1 MDPAAAMFERDRAS
15 AALGIELV
23 ELGPDVARAAL
34 RVTETHLNGHG
45 TVHGGVIFLLADTA
59 FGCACNGG
67 EEEHTIAS
75 ASIEFLRPA
84 ALGEQLV
91 AEARRRTGHGRSG
104 IYDVTVTGE
113 DGTVAEF
120 RGRSHR
126 RRSEGA
132 GPGPAVRG

>member
-1 MDPAAAMFERDRAS
+1 LDPATAMFARDRAS

-23 ELGPDVARAAL
+23 TVGPHTARASL
-34 RVTETHLNGHG
+34 RVTESHLNGHG
-45 TVHGGVIFLLADTA
+45 TVHGGVLFLLADTA

-67 EEEHTIAS
+67 EEQHTIAS
-75 ASIEFLRPA
+75 ASIEFVRPA
-84 ALGEQLV
+84 ELGDLLV

-104 IYDVTVTGE
+104 IYDVTVTNQ

-126 RRSEGA
+126 RRSG
-132 GPGPAVRG
+132 

>member
-23 ELGPDVARAAL
+23 EVGPHFARAAL
-34 RVTETHLNGHG
+34 RVAASHLNGHG

-59 FGCACNGG
+59 FGCACNGD

-75 ASIEFLRPA
+75 ASIEFIRPA
-84 ALGEQLV
+84 TLGEELV
-91 AEARRRTGHGRSG
+91 ADARRRTGHGRSG

-126 RRSEGA
+126 RRSG
-132 GPGPAVRG
+132 GPGPGPVVSG